1 MFTNVHNL
9 DPLPLNQNPNSEFVQ
24 LKHFANLVALSF
36 YYLPNLSNTLKNNVS
51 NDKSKQHSSR
61 ILPLALKADLYD
73 TVEIGG
79 GSRSRVIMICLGK
92 KMSYPSK
99 ILKYLDF
106 AIGKKLL
113 NL

>member
-9 DPLPLNQNPNSEFVQ
+9 DPLPLNQNPNSKFVQ
-24 LKHFANLVALSF
+24 LKHFATFSF
-36 YYLPNLSNTLKNNVS
+36 YHLPNLSNTLKNNVS
-51 NDKSKQHSSR
+51 NDKSKQPSSR
-61 ILPLALKADLYD
+61 ILPLALKADLDD

-79 GSRSRVIMICLGK
+79 GSRSWVIMICLGK
-92 KMSYPSK
+92 KMSYSSK
-99 ILKYLDF
+99 ILKHLDF